1 MGFQSDLSPAAQHV
15 TPTEKLLGSVST
27 LPSICLSG
35 ENKGAKDQQG
45 LNPLTCWGASRLVLE
60 QVGVSHDAAPCW
72 YKSTSVY
79 PLSPFSST
87 LSSFVLESRLQS
99 SFDLSVMADQAFVTL
114 ATNDNYARGAMV
126 LGKSLRNHNT
136 SKKLVALIGPQMS
149 EPCKAVLKRIYDEV
163 REVDVL
169 DSGDT
174 AHLAMMK
181 RPDLG
186 VTFTKLHCWTLT
198 HYSKEELSAAPDPG
212 WPDCFNSGV
221 FVFRPSL
228 ETYGKLLQ
236 HCTDHGS
243 FDGERRPG
251 VLNSFFNDWS
261 TADISKHL
269 PFIYNL
275 SSIAIYTYLPAF
287 KQYGGNAK
295 VVHFLGKT
303 KPWSYTYDTK
313 SRRITGSAHDA
324 TTHPTFLL
332 DWWSLYSRTV
342 VPMLQE
348 QHGDQPF
355 YSGCVEMAPLPV
367 LRAALLVSF
376 SVLLTVLLGF
386 GLPALLNT
394 GTRVLGLP
402 ESSVTECIVGLYL
415 LFVLYMATPR
425 IPRGLVEVKGRAVF
439 VTGCDSGFGLALSKH
454 LHKLGFTVYAGCL
467 LKDEGGEGA
476 KELEEFHSDRM
487 KVVQLDVCSEE
498 QVSEVN
504 LWGSIRVTKAVL
516 PLIRKAK
523 GRVVN
528 ISSMMGRMGVALSSP
543 YCISKYGVE
552 AFSDCL
558 RYEMKTWGVKV
569 SIVEPGNFVAA
580 TGIMTRE
587 SMANTASKLWSE
599 APAHVQEDYGK
610 ARFETL
616 MAHVRSNSNSGQK
629 DISPV
634 LEDITDA
641 IMSKRPYT
649 RYHPMEPHWWI
660 RVQLMTHLPAAMSDF
675 LYF

>member
-1 MGFQSDLSPAAQHV
+1 
-15 TPTEKLLGSVST
+15 
-27 LPSICLSG
+27 
-35 ENKGAKDQQG
+35 
-45 LNPLTCWGASRLVLE
+45 
-60 QVGVSHDAAPCW
+60 
-72 YKSTSVY
+72 
-79 PLSPFSST
+79 
-87 LSSFVLESRLQS
+87 
-99 SFDLSVMADQAFVTL
+99 
-114 ATNDNYARGAMV
+114 
-126 LGKSLRNHNT
+126 
-136 SKKLVALIGPQMS
+136 
-149 EPCKAVLKRIYDEV
+149 
-163 REVDVL
+163 
-169 DSGDT
+169 
-174 AHLAMMK
+174 
-181 RPDLG
+181 
-186 VTFTKLHCWTLT
+186 
-198 HYSKEELSAAPDPG
+198 
-212 WPDCFNSGV
+212 
-221 FVFRPSL
+221 
-228 ETYGKLLQ
+228 
-236 HCTDHGS
+236 
-243 FDGERRPG
+243 
-251 VLNSFFNDWS
+251 
-261 TADISKHL
+261 
-269 PFIYNL
+269 
-275 SSIAIYTYLPAF
+275 
-287 KQYGGNAK
+287 
-295 VVHFLGKT
+295 
-303 KPWSYTYDTK
+303 
-313 SRRITGSAHDA
+313 
-324 TTHPTFLL
+324 
-332 DWWSLYSRTV
+332 
-342 VPMLQE
+342 
-348 QHGDQPF
+348 
-355 YSGCVEMAPLPV
+355 MAPIPV

-402 ESSVTECIVGLYL
+402 ESSVTECIVGVYL

-498 QVSEVN
+498 QVNQAVEYIKENLEDADGGLWAVVNNAGVSTFGEVEFTSMDTYRQVSEVN

-528 ISSMMGRMGVALSSP
+528 ISSMMGRMGGALSSP

-569 SIVEPGNFVAA
+569 SIVEPGNFMAA
-580 TGIMTRE
+580 MGIMTRE

-616 MAHVRSNSNSGQK
+616 MAHMRSNSNSGQK
-629 DISPV
+629 DMSPV

-641 IMSKRPYT
+641 IRSKRPYT